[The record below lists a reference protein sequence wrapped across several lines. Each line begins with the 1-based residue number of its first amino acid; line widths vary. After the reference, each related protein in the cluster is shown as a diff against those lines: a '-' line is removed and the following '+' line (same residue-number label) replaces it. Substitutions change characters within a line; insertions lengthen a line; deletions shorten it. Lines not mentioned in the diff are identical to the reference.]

1 MGRIK
6 QLLGWESSDRF
17 GTITADN
24 SLFGTLKDELPDEP
38 LIELQ
43 PQKENP
49 GLEHGPEL
57 VRSLWHYRQDS
68 LNHNTSPV
76 NSFEIWFDEGEIRF
90 YFHPD
95 SQEQKNSA
103 RKHFEDK
110 FPGTRMEEEPN
121 PFPQINEGDA
131 IAGAQMTLRNNFVRP
146 LRVPNGPAAA
156 SYKRDPFGS
165 LTSDMVAENEQTAS
179 GERVEPEDVRMMVQ
193 VMFQPAARSWSQG
206 GLFGTDVNDY
216 ANELK
221 QPKTKSGFDQ
231 TLRMVFG
238 LEPKERKPTAK
249 MKKTAKM
256 VSELRGE
263 PGFLFRIRVI
273 SISPYEEIA
282 KQHAERVCEAFE
294 MYDNPVT
301 EQSLEILPYE
311 GDKLREMLKKMA
323 GREMCYSTLAKMLS
337 GKDLVSVP
345 ELAGMVHL
353 PNETIQSP
361 EVNWTT
367 MKKGAG
373 VPTSTPDLEDID
385 EKIKHQKETQEED
398 PTSQPAT
405 PRTGTTNS
413 DQDRWQEITEETL
426 QGVTQGQ
433 TDLKIESSDG
443 PDEIPGRDRGP
454 EITSDG
460 RGIETDRL
468 LPDQD
473 ESGDGEE
480 SDRTKRDEE
489 TTDTDETND
498 GSDVLSQFL
507 SSGSDLLNKLD
518 HHDSNE
524 EREDPDK
531 KGAESEQE
539 TRPGESEGVAGAN
552 QLVDDNLEAVEHD
565 WEEINAQAK
574 NESQGPQP
582 EASPTGPEEQESE
595 QVTDPSR
602 TDSAVERDGDREY
615 RIAEE
620 TAPEPN
626 GKQTVEHD
634 GDRESRVT
642 GNTGRAGTSSEAEKE
657 GSERQSNDGDSFEE
671 LKDKSEARGV
681 DGGSDDGLDDTED
694 AEDVEQ
700 PVVDG
705 NAECDDGDERRGPR
719 GDERRESGGDAGD
732 ERRGQRGDGH
742 HESRVSEAT
751 VSETEQG
758 ESGDEET
765 NDTSS
770 EEEGDERGIIGA
782 QTQDDLPDDIVSRIE

>member
-518 HHDSNE
+518 YHDSSE

-539 TRPGESEGVAGAN
+539 TGQGESERVVGAN
-552 QLVDDNLEAVEHD
+552 QLVDDNLEAVEPD
-565 WEEINAQAK
+565 WEEINSHGES
-574 NESQGPQP
+574 ESQGQQP
-582 EASPTGPEEQESE
+582 EPSPTGPGEQESE
-595 QVTDPSR
+595 QVTDPSK
-602 TDSAVERDGDREY
+602 TDSAVERDDDREG
-615 RIAEE
+615 R
-620 TAPEPN
+620 
-626 GKQTVEHD
+626 G
-634 GDRESRVT
+634 T
-642 GNTGRAGTSSEAEKE
+642 GNTGGIHGTSSEDEKE
-657 GSERQSNDGDSFEE
+657 GSERQSNDGGSFED
-671 LKDKSEARGV
+671 LKDRSEPRWV
-681 DGGSDDGLDDTED
+681 DGESDDGPDDTED

-700 PVVDG
+700 PV
-705 NAECDDGDERRGPR
+705 ADGDAEYDAGDEHRGPR
-719 GDERRESGGDAGD
+719 GDERRKSGGDASD
-732 ERRGQRGDGH
+732 ERRGQRGDGDH
-742 HESRVSEAT
+742 ASGVSEET
-751 VSETEQG
+751 VSETDQN